1 VGGRPGRDA
10 QSQIINQIVAKD
22 SRSPVVLGLDALHKS
37 LLRLDPESAHDRAI
51 DAMRLAQ
58 ALGVPLGWLR
68 RKCVV
73 TDPRLEQTLW
83 DQPFPNPVG
92 LAAGYDKNAQVVH
105 AMAALGFGFLEVGTV
120 TPMPQ
125 RGNPKPRVFRHPE
138 QRSLQNAL
146 GFNNSGGAAMADRLR
161 QQAPSPLPIGIN
173 IGKNKNTTEAEAFR
187 DYETLVDT
195 LAEFA
200 SYLVINVSSPNT
212 PGLRDLQRQETVVD
226 LVKRCRERT
235 VKPVLVKLA
244 PDLED
249 REAVELSVTAV
260 EAGAAGVVVTN
271 TTIDYSLLP
280 GIEARGGLSGR
291 VLRRRS
297 FEVLQLV
304 ARHLENRGHLI
315 SVGGVESAI
324 DVYSRL
330 KAGASLVQ
338 LYTAMIYEGPLLV
351 NRMLHGLLDLM
362 ENDGV
367 TTVNEVIGVD
377 LH

>member
-1 VGGRPGRDA
+1 M
-10 QSQIINQIVAKD
+10 
-22 SRSPVVLGLDALHKS
+22 LGLDALHRS
-37 LLRLDPESAHDRAI
+37 LLRLEPENAHDRAI

-58 ALGVPLGWLR
+58 ALGFPLWWLR
-68 RKCVV
+68 QRCVV
-73 TDPRLEQTLW
+73 LDPRLEQTLW
-83 DQPFPNPVG
+83 DEPFPNPVG

-125 RGNPKPRVFRHPE
+125 CGNPKPRVFRHAE

-146 GFNNSGGAAMADRLR
+146 GFNNSGGVAMANELR
-161 QQAPSPLPIGIN
+161 QQAPNPLPLGIN
-173 IGKNKNTTEAEAFR
+173 IGKNKNTTEGEAFR
-187 DYETLVDT
+187 DYETLVDK
-195 LAEFA
+195 LAEFS

-212 PGLRDLQRQETVVD
+212 PGLRDMQRQETVVD

-235 VKPVLVKLA
+235 AKPVLVKLA

-249 REAVELSVTAV
+249 REAVELSLASV
-260 EAGAAGVVVTN
+260 EAGAAGIVVTN

-280 GIEARGGLSGR
+280 GVEARGGLSGR

-304 ARHLENRGHLI
+304 ARHLDGRGHLI
-315 SVGGVESAI
+315 SVGGVESAT

-338 LYTAMIYEGPLLV
+338 LYTAMIYEGPMLV
-351 NRMLHGLLDLM
+351 SRILRGLLELM
-362 ENDGV
+362 EKDGIG
-367 TTVNEVIGVD
+367 TVKEAIGAD
-377 LH
+377 LD